1 MRCVN
6 SERGCDW
13 QGTVGGLDDHVTKC
27 GFTLVSCPNM
37 CMIEH
42 EESQVMRNDLND
54 HLKTKCLNRDYK
66 CKHCGEKG
74 TYASITEVHDGVCIL
89 KVVPCPHNNCTLTME
104 RGLAKKHVQTVCK
117 YTVVACKYATIGCSV
132 QKLRMDMNQHEEDDK
147 SHLSLTRKEMVKLEN
162 TISSQMATISSLE
175 NAISM
180 LKEYLCTFSR
190 DNSITFNLPWYSL
203 RKVLGITFFSEPFH
217 TSPGGYK
224 MCFRV
229 HPNGYGTGKG
239 THVSFFLNILKGPY
253 DDKLPWPF
261 LGTVTLY
268 LLNQSA
274 DDNNHRVKLLFDT
287 ACNARVG
294 SAWGYPIFLSHTKVS
309 NDQDKNIRYLMAET
323 LYFRVTVKV
332 DHHKPWLDCSHPTP
346 QKTTSPANLTP
357 K

>member
-1 MRCVN
+1 MICHNV
-6 SERGCDW
+6 ERGCDW
-13 QGTVGGLDDHVTKC
+13 QGTVGGFDDHVTKC

-42 EESQVMRNDLND
+42 EESQMMRKDLND

-74 TYASITEVHDGVCIL
+74 TYTSITEVHDAVCIL
-89 KVVPCPHNNCTLTME
+89 KVVPCPNTDCKLTME
-104 RGLAKKHVQTVCK
+104 RRLAKKHVQTVCK
-117 YTVVACKYATIGCSV
+117 HTVVACKYASIGCSV
-132 QKLRMDMNQHEEDDK
+132 QKLRMDVNQHEEDDK

-175 NAISM
+175 NTISM

-190 DNSITFNLPWYSL
+190 EKFITFNLPGYRL
-203 RKVLGITFFSEPFH
+203 KKEDGAIFYSEPFH

-224 MCFRV
+224 MCVRV
-229 HPNGYGTGKG
+229 DPKGYGTSKG
-239 THVSFFLNILKGPY
+239 THVSIFLRILKGPY

-261 LGTVTLY
+261 LGTVNFC

-274 DDNNHRVKLLFDT
+274 DDNHHRKKIVFDT
-287 ACNARVG
+287 TCNAGVG
-294 SAWGYPIFLSHTKVS
+294 SFWGIGTFLSHTNVS
-309 NDQDKNIRYLMAET
+309 NDQDENIRYLMADT
-323 LYFRVTVKV
+323 LYFRVTVEV
-332 DHHKPWLDCSHPTP
+332 DHHKPWLDCSHLTP

>member
-1 MRCVN
+1 MICDN

-42 EESQVMRNDLND
+42 EESQVMRKDLND

-66 CKHCGEKG
+66 CKHCGVMG
-74 TYASITEVHDGVCIL
+74 TYTSITEVHDAVCIL
-89 KVVPCPHNNCTLTME
+89 KVVPCPNTNCTVIME
-104 RGLAKKHVQTVCK
+104 RGLTKKHVQTVCK
-117 YTVVACKYATIGCSV
+117 HTLVACKYASIGCSV
-132 QKLRMDMNQHEEDDK
+132 KKVRMDMNQHEEDDK
-147 SHLSLTRKEMVKLEN
+147 SHLSLTHKEMVKLEN

-175 NAISM
+175 NTVSM
-180 LKEYLCTFSR
+180 LKKYLCTFSR
-190 DNSITFNLPWYSL
+190 EKSITFNLPGYSL
-203 RKVLGITFFSEPFH
+203 KKEECIMFYSEPFY
-217 TSPGGYK
+217 TCPGGYK
-224 MCFRV
+224 MCVRV
-229 HPNGYGTGKG
+229 DPNGAGDGKG
-239 THVSFFLNILKGPY
+239 TNVSVYLKILDRPY

-274 DDNNHRVKLLFDT
+274 DDNHHREKIVFDT
-287 ACNARVG
+287 TCNARVG
-294 SAWGYPIFLSHTKVS
+294 SAWGYAKFLSHTKVS
-309 NDQDKNIRYLMAET
+309 NDQAKNIRYLMADT

-346 QKTTSPANLTP
+346 QKTTSPANLPP